1 MQGIE
6 VLFMGNN
13 FARLLSGLW
22 VTVRISLISIAFS
35 LVLGTLLG
43 AVMTSRNRVVKVLCR
58 VYLEIVRIMPQLV
71 WLFIVFFGVTRL
83 TGANFGGETSAVI
96 VFTIWGAAE
105 MGDLVRGAF
114 QAIPRHQFES
124 SLSLG
129 LTKPQMYTSVIFPQA
144 LRNLLPNVINLATR
158 MIKTT
163 ALVSIIGVTEVLK
176 VGKQIIDANRFEF
189 PNAAIWVYAAIFFMY
204 FLICFPLSMVSRAIV
219 KKQQRSEGE

>member
-13 FARLLSGLW
+13 LLRLLSGLW
-22 VTVRISLISIAFS
+22 VTIRISLISIGFS
-35 LVLGTLLG
+35 LILGTLLG
-43 AVMTSRNRVVKVLCR
+43 AVMTSKKPVIKAICR

-71 WLFIVFFGVTRL
+71 WLFVVFFGVTKL
-83 TGANFGGETSAVI
+83 TGLNLGGETSAVI

-114 QAIPRHQFES
+114 LSIPRHQFES

-129 LTKPQMYTSVIFPQA
+129 LSKIQMYVFIIFPQA
-144 LRNLLPNVINLATR
+144 IRGLIPNVINLSTR

-163 ALVSIIGVTEVLK
+163 ALVSLIGVTEVLK
-176 VGKQIIDANRFEF
+176 VGKQIIDANRFEY

-204 FLICFPLSMVSRAIV
+204 FLICFPLSMAARALT
-219 KKQQRSEGE
+219 KKHGGE

>member
-13 FARLLSGLW
+13 MLRLLSGLW
-22 VTVRISLISIAFS
+22 VTIRISLISIGFS
-35 LVLGTLLG
+35 LILGTLLG
-43 AVMTSRNRVVKVLCR
+43 AVMTSKNPAVKAVCR

-71 WLFIVFFGVTRL
+71 WLFVVFFGVTKL
-83 TGANFGGETSAVI
+83 TGLNLGGETSAVI

-114 QAIPRHQFES
+114 LAIPRHQFES

-129 LTKPQMYTSVIFPQA
+129 LSKAQMYVFIIFPQA
-144 LRNLLPNVINLATR
+144 IRGLIPNVINLSTR

-163 ALVSIIGVTEVLK
+163 ALVSLIGVTEVLK

>member
-13 FARLLSGLW
+13 FLRLLSGLW
-22 VTVRISLISIAFS
+22 VTIRISLISIGFS
-35 LVLGTLLG
+35 LILGTLLG
-43 AVMTSRNRVVKVLCR
+43 AVMTSKNPVIKAICR

-71 WLFIVFFGVTRL
+71 WLFVVFFGVTKL
-83 TGANFGGETSAVI
+83 TGLNLGGETSAVI

-114 QAIPRHQFES
+114 LSIPRHQFES

-129 LTKPQMYTSVIFPQA
+129 LSKAQMYVFVIFPQA
-144 LRNLLPNVINLATR
+144 IRGLIPNVINLSTR

-163 ALVSIIGVTEVLK
+163 ALVSLIGVTEVLK
-176 VGKQIIDANRFEF
+176 VGKQIIDANRFDY

-204 FLICFPLSMVSRAIV
+204 FIICFPLSMAARALT
-219 KKQQRSEGE
+219 KKQGGE

>member
-13 FARLLSGLW
+13 MLRLLSGLW
-22 VTVRISLISIAFS
+22 VTIRISLISIGFS
-35 LVLGTLLG
+35 LILGTLLG
-43 AVMTSRNRVVKVLCR
+43 AVMTSKIPVVKAVCR

-71 WLFIVFFGVTRL
+71 WLFVVFFGVTKL
-83 TGANFGGETSAVI
+83 TGLNLGGEMSAVI

-114 QAIPRHQFES
+114 LSIPRHQFES

-129 LTKPQMYTSVIFPQA
+129 LSKLQMYVFIIFPQA
-144 LRNLLPNVINLATR
+144 IRGLIPNVINLSTR
-158 MIKTT
+158 MIKTS
-163 ALVSIIGVTEVLK
+163 ALVSLIGVTEVLK
-176 VGKQIIDANRFEF
+176 VGKQIIDANRFEY

-204 FLICFPLSMVSRAIV
+204 FFICFPLSMASRALT
-219 KKQQRSEGE
+219 KKQGGE

>member
-13 FARLLSGLW
+13 FLRLLSGLW
-22 VTVRISLISIAFS
+22 VTIRISLISIGFS
-35 LVLGTLLG
+35 LILGTLLG
-43 AVMTSRNRVVKVLCR
+43 AVMTSKNRAVKAVCR

-71 WLFIVFFGVTRL
+71 WLFVVFFGVTKL
-83 TGANFGGETSAVI
+83 TGLNLGGETSAVI

-129 LTKPQMYTSVIFPQA
+129 LSKAQMYVFIIFPQA
-144 LRNLLPNVINLATR
+144 IRGLIPNVINLSTR

-163 ALVSIIGVTEVLK
+163 ALVSLIGVTEVLK
-176 VGKQIIDANRFEF
+176 VGKQIIDANRFEY
-189 PNAAIWVYAAIFFMY
+189 PNAAIWIYAAIFFMY
-204 FLICFPLSMVSRAIV
+204 FIICFPLSLLSRKLT
-219 KKQQRSEGE
+219 KKSE

>member
-13 FARLLSGLW
+13 MLRLLSGLW
-22 VTVRISLISIAFS
+22 VTIRISLISIGFS
-35 LVLGTLLG
+35 LILGTLLG
-43 AVMTSRNRVVKVLCR
+43 AVMTSKIPVVKAVCR

-71 WLFIVFFGVTRL
+71 WLFVVFFGVTKL
-83 TGANFGGETSAVI
+83 TGLNLGGEMSAVI

-114 QAIPRHQFES
+114 LSIPRHQFES

-129 LTKPQMYTSVIFPQA
+129 LSKLQMYVFIIFPQA
-144 LRNLLPNVINLATR
+144 IRGLIPNVINLSTR

-163 ALVSIIGVTEVLK
+163 ALVSLIGVTEVLK
-176 VGKQIIDANRFEF
+176 VGKQIIDANRFEY

-204 FLICFPLSMVSRAIV
+204 FFICFPLSMASRALT
-219 KKQQRSEGE
+219 KKQGGE

>member
-13 FARLLSGLW
+13 FLRLLSGLW

-43 AVMTSRNRVVKVLCR
+43 AVMTSRNRVVRVLCR
-58 VYLEIVRIMPQLV
+58 VYLEVVRIMPQLV

-129 LTKPQMYTSVIFPQA
+129 LTKPQMYINIIFSAGIAQSSSERHQP
-144 LRNLLPNVINLATR
+144 RNAYD
-158 MIKTT
+158 KDHG
-163 ALVSIIGVTEVLK
+163 AGV
-176 VGKQIIDANRFEF
+176 DNRRNRGSQGRKADNRRE
-189 PNAAIWVYAAIFFMY
+189 
-204 FLICFPLSMVSRAIV
+204 PL
-219 KKQQRSEGE
+219 

>member
-13 FARLLSGLW
+13 MLRLLSGLW
-22 VTVRISLISIAFS
+22 VTIRISLISIGFS
-35 LVLGTLLG
+35 LILGTLLG
-43 AVMTSRNRVVKVLCR
+43 AVMTSKIPVVKAVCR

-71 WLFIVFFGVTRL
+71 WLFVVFFGVTKL
-83 TGANFGGETSAVI
+83 TGLNLGGEMSAVI

-114 QAIPRHQFES
+114 LSIPRHQFES

-129 LTKPQMYTSVIFPQA
+129 LSKLQMYVFIIFPQA
-144 LRNLLPNVINLATR
+144 IRGLIPNVINLSTR

-163 ALVSIIGVTEVLK
+163 ALASLIGVTEVLK
-176 VGKQIIDANRFEF
+176 VGKQIIDANRFEY

-204 FLICFPLSMVSRAIV
+204 FFICFPLSMASRALT
-219 KKQQRSEGE
+219 KKQGGE